1 MATMVHQQ
9 LIDALSQQL
18 NEMKQREPPRLTK
31 EEQAIMDIPY
41 RDALLTKD
49 GQRIAS
55 KNLAHQT
62 WTESFLELQ
71 MMIENF
77 KIGLPKP
84 RS

>member
-1 MATMVHQQ
+1 MTAMVYQP
-9 LIDALSQQL
+9 LIDALSKQL

-31 EEQAIMDIPY
+31 EEKAIMDIPY
-41 RDALLTKD
+41 RDARLSKE

-62 WTESFLELQ
+62 WTESFLNLQ

-77 KIGLPKP
+77 NIGLPKP